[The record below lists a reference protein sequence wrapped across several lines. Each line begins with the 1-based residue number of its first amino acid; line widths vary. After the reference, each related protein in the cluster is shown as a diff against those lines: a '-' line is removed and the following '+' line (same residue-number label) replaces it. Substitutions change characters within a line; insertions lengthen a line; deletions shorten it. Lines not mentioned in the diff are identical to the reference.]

1 MFPTKILINLTL
13 VDFSTNDHLKSHR
26 KIWHTNEGL
35 ICDCCGKSFVSK
47 RLLKYHI
54 LRTRASQKKPPKYV
68 CCNLCDKYLKSEI
81 NLRNHMKLHSGIK
94 KFICEHCEQKFT
106 NRQDL
111 NRHLINEHFKEKL
124 RCSLCISKFSAK
136 HHLKKHLINIHKE
149 KNENVL
155 KKVDDIFVDYVKLKF
170 V

>member
-1 MFPTKILINLTL
+1 
-13 VDFSTNDHLKSHR
+13 
-26 KIWHTNEGL
+26 
-35 ICDCCGKSFVSK
+35 
-47 RLLKYHI
+47 
-54 LRTRASQKKPPKYV
+54 
-68 CCNLCDKYLKSEI
+68 
-81 NLRNHMKLHSGIK
+81 MKLHSGIK

-149 KNENVL
+149 TNENVL